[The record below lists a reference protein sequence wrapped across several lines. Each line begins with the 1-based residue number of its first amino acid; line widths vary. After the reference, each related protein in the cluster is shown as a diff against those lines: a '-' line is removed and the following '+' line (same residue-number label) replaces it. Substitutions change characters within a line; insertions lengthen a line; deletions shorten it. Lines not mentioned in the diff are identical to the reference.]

1 MKIRKFAFAASI
13 SGLCAAGLLL
23 SADAL
28 ALDADAAQALA
39 KKEGCTK
46 CHAVDK
52 KKEAKSLTEISKSLK
67 GKADAE
73 ATAIYA
79 AAYSLDP
86 DFFAFYKT
94 LESYRDVVGGNTS
107 LVLSSDSQIYQY
119 LKSVSG
125 K

>member
-1 MKIRKFAFAASI
+1 MKFSALAVSL
-13 SGLCAAGLLL
+13 SGLCAAGLLM

-67 GKADAE
+67 GKSDAE
-73 ATAIYA
+73 AK
-79 AAYSLDP
+79 L
-86 DFFAFYKT
+86 
-94 LESYRDVVGGNTS
+94 LHHLTS
-107 LVLSSDSQIYQY
+107 GEMVKFEDGRRRSTRCSRRRTRPRSRI
-119 LKSVSG
+119 
-125 K
+125 